1 MAAVTSRPQLEVRQ
15 YQDPNSP
22 LVINEPSCDFYQ
34 CIIYWVPGSQVA
46 VNWINPTQ
54 GTVQVDLM
62 TNNNSDVAYNVG
74 TYPATSNTCDA
85 GAGYGQPGPNGAQCG
100 GFVFSVPSSWNAGN
114 YSALR
119 AMSVQ
124 DQNLQSYTDKI
135 YITQNDTTS
144 KNAPFSIVS
153 GSSAGT
159 ASATSGSSTAAPA
172 STTGS
177 SSAGPTGSSSRGSAS
192 MTASS
197 TSGRTSST
205 GTPATN
211 AALSNNAGT
220 LAFTLTSAFAVGLAS
235 LL

>member
-177 SSAGPTGSSSRGSAS
+177 SSAGLTGSSSRGSAS

-197 TSGRTSST
+197 TSGRPSST

-211 AALSNNAGT
+211 AALSNSAGT
-220 LAFTLTSAFAVGLAS
+220 LAFTLASAFAVGLAS

>member
-144 KNAPFSIVS
+144 KNAPSP
-153 GSSAGT
+153 SSVDPAQ
-159 ASATSGSSTAAPA
+159 ALPRQRLALPPLRPLPLPAAQCWSHRQLVA
-172 STTGS
+172 WLG
-177 SSAGPTGSSSRGSAS
+177 
-192 MTASS
+192 
-197 TSGRTSST
+197 
-205 GTPATN
+205 
-211 AALSNNAGT
+211 
-220 LAFTLTSAFAVGLAS
+220 
-235 LL
+235 